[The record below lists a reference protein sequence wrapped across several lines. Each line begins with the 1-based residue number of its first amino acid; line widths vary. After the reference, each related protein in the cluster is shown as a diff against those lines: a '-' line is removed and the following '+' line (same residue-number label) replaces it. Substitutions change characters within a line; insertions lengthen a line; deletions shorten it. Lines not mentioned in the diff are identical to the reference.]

1 LQSGAGDY
9 RRRYIGAHPN
19 ALNKGQFW
27 VECNF
32 PKTTADWNQ
41 EDGDRVARWTCKLA
55 LWPEKHL
62 QPSEWVRWK
71 QPHSRKTRPPN
82 SAIFQSAPKSVR
94 KVGSAEGRCINKL

>member
-27 VECNF
+27 VECNL

-41 EDGDRVARWTCKLA
+41 EDGDRVARKASASFRMGSLETA
-55 LWPEKHL
+55 RFEKD
-62 QPSEWVRWK
+62 
-71 QPHSRKTRPPN
+71 TPPN

-94 KVGSAEGRCINKL
+94 KVESAEGRCINKL